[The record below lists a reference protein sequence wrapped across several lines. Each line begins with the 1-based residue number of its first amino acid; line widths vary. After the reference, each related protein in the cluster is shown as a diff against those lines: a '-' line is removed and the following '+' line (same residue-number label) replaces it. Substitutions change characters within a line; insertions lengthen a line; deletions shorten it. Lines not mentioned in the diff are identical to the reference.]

1 MKRVV
6 ENKDRPVPL
15 KRPLPVAL
23 PSPTTRV
30 DTQDGVEARP
40 RGPAFSTLGQWPLKR
55 FSCAPSFNEIRPK
68 MEIFRAV
75 DDRWYGFR
83 KGSQLTRGQL
93 DDQRVTLLMAVER
106 LCNQGVVGP
115 ALLPEL
121 MKMGFRLPYK
131 VCVLPMDIDD
141 GAVLI
146 GSSRR
151 KSRLTLPTRFVR
163 VGQTLAEAAADL
175 LVDEVPEWPFARG
188 NTAHARYCFR
198 HLFSSDK
205 QAVGVSF
212 SPVLGC
218 LIFCCRVLVG
228 RGGERAKPASSKW
241 SGEQL
246 FWVPMGSLEQVLL
259 GQVPATPETMHA
271 PVGTSI
277 AKGPSSALASLLR
290 SQLYM

>member
-1 MKRVV
+1 
-6 ENKDRPVPL
+6 
-15 KRPLPVAL
+15 
-23 PSPTTRV
+23 
-30 DTQDGVEARP
+30 
-40 RGPAFSTLGQWPLKR
+40 
-55 FSCAPSFNEIRPK
+55 
-68 MEIFRAV
+68 
-75 DDRWYGFR
+75 
-83 KGSQLTRGQL
+83 
-93 DDQRVTLLMAVER
+93 
-106 LCNQGVVGP
+106 
-115 ALLPEL
+115 

-175 LVDEVPEWPFARG
+175 LVDEVPEWSFARG
-188 NTAHARYCFR
+188 NTSHAR
-198 HLFSSDK
+198 HLFSSNK

-212 SPVLGC
+212 SPVLGF
-218 LIFCCRVLVG
+218 IFCCRVLVG

-259 GQVPATPETMHA
+259 GQVCNARMHA
-271 PVGTSI
+271 PAGLNR
-277 AKGPSSALASLLR
+277 KGPHLPAFS